1 MANESISFTP
11 ASVSSLSVTD
21 LSGRKAAQVLT
32 DQPESVKSLAG
43 SSAVQTKTEPKEDAK
58 SPADVLEDIIIQAQE
73 LQEMSQ
79 LKGWAVNFRID
90 NDLDKTIITVVD
102 SETQQMIRQI
112 PSEELLNISRRVQSM
127 QNGESGSQGMSGL
140 LLDSQI

>member
-1 MANESISFTP
+1 MANESIPLTP

-21 LSGRKAAQVLT
+21 QSGRKAAHVLT
-32 DQPESVKSLAG
+32 DQSESVNNLAG
-43 SSAVQTKTEPKEDAK
+43 SSTALPKVEPKDDAK
-58 SPADVLEDIIIQAQE
+58 SPADMMQDIIEQAQE

-79 LKGWAVNFRID
+79 IKGWAVNFRID
-90 NDLDKTIITVVD
+90 NDLDKTVITVVD
-102 SETQQMIRQI
+102 SETQQTIRQI

-127 QNGESGSQGMSGL
+127 QHGESGNQGLSGL

>member
-1 MANESISFTP
+1 MANESIPLTP

-21 LSGRKAAQVLT
+21 QSGRKAAHVLT
-32 DQPESVKSLAG
+32 DQTESVNKLAG
-43 SSAVQTKTEPKEDAK
+43 SSTAMSKAELKDEAK
-58 SPADVLEDIIIQAQE
+58 SPAETMQDILKQAQK

-79 LKGWAVNFRID
+79 IKGWAVNFRID
-90 NDLDKTIITVVD
+90 NDLDKTVITVVD

-127 QNGESGSQGMSGL
+127 QNGESDSQGLSGL

>member
-1 MANESISFTP
+1 MANESIPLTP

-21 LSGRKAAQVLT
+21 PSGRKAAQVLT
-32 DQPESVKSLAG
+32 DQSESVKSLAG
-43 SSAVQTKTEPKEDAK
+43 SSATQTNTEPKEDAK
-58 SPADVLEDIIIQAQE
+58 SPADVLDDIIKQAQK
-73 LQEMSQ
+73 LQEMSH

>member
-1 MANESISFTP
+1 MANESLPGTSG
-11 ASVSSLSVTD
+11 SLSSLSVID
-21 LSGRKAAQVLT
+21 QSGRKAAPVLT
-32 DQPESVKSLAG
+32 EQSASVNKLAG
-43 SSAVQTKTEPKEDAK
+43 SSTAMSKAEPKDEAS
-58 SPADVLEDIIIQAQE
+58 SPAETMQDIMKQAQE

-79 LKGWAVNFRID
+79 IKGWAVNFRID
-90 NDLDKTIITVVD
+90 NDLDKTVITVVD

-127 QNGESGSQGMSGL
+127 QNGESDSQGSSGL